1 MPLKRSMVKAALAGR
16 GKFKGDPLCIRPLL
30 LPLADREKGN
40 CSVDLRLGRW
50 FLSLRA
56 TNKPELDF
64 VERAGRP
71 DVDLARKQFIRFD
84 EKFILHPG
92 RFVLGITLE
101 WVSMPNNLARS
112 IVGKSSLG
120 RHGLIIET
128 APVVHPNFSGCLT
141 LELANVGEIPIAL
154 RPGMEIAQLQL
165 EHAEGQG
172 AGTGRFSGYRRPVLG
187 PLKEDTMLE
196 ILATRGTGRLYKA
209 TRSA

>member
-16 GKFKGDPLCIRPLL
+16 GKFKGNPLCIRPLL

-101 WVSMPNNLARS
+101 WVSMSTSRAFHRRKIIARQAWFDY
-112 IVGKSSLG
+112 
-120 RHGLIIET
+120 RNCARC
-128 APVVHPNFSGCLT
+128 APQFLWMSHT
-141 LELANVGEIPIAL
+141 
-154 RPGMEIAQLQL
+154 
-165 EHAEGQG
+165 
-172 AGTGRFSGYRRPVLG
+172 
-187 PLKEDTMLE
+187 
-196 ILATRGTGRLYKA
+196 
-209 TRSA
+209 